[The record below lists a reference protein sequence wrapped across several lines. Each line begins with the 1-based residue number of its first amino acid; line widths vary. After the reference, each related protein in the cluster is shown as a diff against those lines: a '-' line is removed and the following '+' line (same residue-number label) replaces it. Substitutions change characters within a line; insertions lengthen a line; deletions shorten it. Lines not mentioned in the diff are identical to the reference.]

1 MDFMDS
7 AGSRQFQDR
16 TPKAMTSNSGKPTL
30 MLIGLGS
37 LGTAVLELLAREP
50 DIGRITVCSRNQ
62 GRGMARCNVTRLG
75 AVAQGYAP
83 SIRFVALDLNS
94 PGQVVETVV
103 REAPDIILNTV
114 TMQPWWMLDLLPP
127 EAARPLQRARFGV
140 WLAPNF
146 ALTLKLMR
154 ALRSAN
160 FSGFTVTAPFPD
172 VVNCVLAK
180 LGLAAECGVGNL
192 DEIAAKVRLLAAERQ
207 GVSPGQIR
215 VELVAHHALEAA
227 AFGGLIDPV
236 PPYFLR
242 VYFGREDISTSIHAS
257 ALLLA
262 NYPLPPGPASSF
274 LTAGCVARLVKA
286 LISDGETWMHAPSPH
301 GLPGG
306 YPVIVRRGSVE
317 CAPIQGLSQAE
328 AVAINERSHPFDGI
342 ERIEPDGTAVFCSED
357 AAILRQTLHYDCDKL
372 SPSEAEARAV
382 ELIARFREY
391 SAKFGVDLD
400 RLPGNLI

>member
-1 MDFMDS
+1 MDS
-7 AGSRQFQDR
+7 VDPRPFWDR
-16 TPKAMTSNSGKPTL
+16 TLRATTSNSGKPTL
-30 MLIGLGS
+30 MVIGLGS
-37 LGTAVLELLAREP
+37 LGSAALELLAREP
-50 DIGRITVCSRNQ
+50 AIGRIIVCSRNP
-62 GRGMARCNVTRLG
+62 GWGLARCNVTRLG
-75 AVAQGYAP
+75 VVAQGYAP
-83 SIRFVALDLNS
+83 SIWFVALDLNS
-94 PGQVVETVV
+94 PDQVMETVV
-103 REAPDIILNTV
+103 HEAPDIILNTA
-114 TMQPWWMLDLLPP
+114 TMQPWWMLDFLPP

-146 ALTLKLMR
+146 ALTLKLMQSLR
-154 ALRSAN
+154 AAN
-160 FSGFTVTAPFPD
+160 YTGLTVTAPFPD
-172 VVNCVLAK
+172 VVNCILAK

-192 DEIAAKVRLLAAERQ
+192 DEIAAKVLLLAAERK

-227 AFGGLIDPV
+227 AFGGLIDSV

-242 VYFGREDISTSIHAS
+242 VYCGSEDISVRIDAT

-286 LISDGETWMHAPSPH
+286 LISDGETCMHAPSPH

-342 ERIEPDGTAVFCSED
+342 ERIEPDGTAVFCAED
-357 AAILRQTLHYDCDKL
+357 AAILRQTLHFDCDKL
-372 SPSEAEARAV
+372 SPGDAESRAV

-391 SAKFGVDLD
+391 SARFGVDID
-400 RLPGNLI
+400 RLPRGLV